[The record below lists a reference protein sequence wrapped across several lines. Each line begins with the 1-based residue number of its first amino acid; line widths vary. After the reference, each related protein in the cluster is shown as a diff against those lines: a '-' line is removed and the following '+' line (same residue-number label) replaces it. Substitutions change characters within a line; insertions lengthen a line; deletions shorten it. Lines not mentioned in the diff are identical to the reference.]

1 MNCFMSVKMNAAE
14 RGHGYSMGKETL
26 DDDDEATVS
35 VDDGWNALHDNDHHA
50 NIEDGGG
57 SDSSW
62 DALEVGDDQGVT
74 ADYYQSFMV
83 AEMAD
88 ILMDSPLNEEG
99 AEGRFFLCKK
109 CLKKYVKCK
118 GICRS
123 LSTINGHSSD
133 MVPCSTTCLQRL
145 SACCFKKFRA
155 TKETIGSGLSS
166 LFRRKQN
173 QTSDTPNP
181 QVSASQTA
189 QDAEGITYTQVYG
202 NPYQPGPGTNFFQGA
217 SNKFN
222 QGSGPG
228 GPGFFQNLK
237 QPFQQGSGGNFFQ
250 GNKNPFQWGMP
261 NFQVMNPFFAFPGF
275 PKPTPVFGNDGSP
288 TVVVTSTVQVLVTTC
303 QLNTD
308 TTTTMTETTTT
319 MTDTTTTMTDTDTT
333 TTTTLV
339 STETSELTSSEF
351 PDPHTSAVMTESTHM
366 PDPILVTET
375 IHPVHPGY
383 GSPSNPG
390 YGSPSNPGYGSP
402 SN

>member
-1 MNCFMSVKMNAAE
+1 MATAKPSMDDESSVKMNAAE
-14 RGHGYSMGKETL
+14 GGHGYSMGKETL

-35 VDDGWNALHDNDHHA
+35 VDDGWNALPDNDHHA
-50 NIEDGGG
+50 NVEDGGG

-123 LSTINGHSSD
+123 LSTIDGHSSD

-145 SACCFKKFRA
+145 SACCFKTFRA
-155 TKETIGSGLSS
+155 TKETIGSGINY
-166 LFRRKQN
+166 LFRRKPN
-173 QTSDTPNP
+173 TTTETPNP

-189 QDAEGITYTQVYG
+189 QDAEGTTYTQVYA
-202 NPYQPGPGTNFFQGA
+202 NPYQPGVGANFFQGA
-217 SNKFN
+217 FNKFN

-228 GPGFFQNLK
+228 FFQNLR
-237 QPFQQGSGGNFFQ
+237 QPFQQGSGGSFFQ

-261 NFQVMNPFFAFPGF
+261 NFQVTHPYFAFPGF
-275 PKPTPVFGNDGSP
+275 PKPTPVYGNDGSP

-303 QLNTD
+303 QSNTD
-308 TTTTMTETTTT
+308 
-319 MTDTTTTMTDTDTT
+319 
-333 TTTTLV
+333 TTTLV
-339 STETSELTSSEF
+339 STETSQLSSEIT
-351 PDPHTSAVMTESTHM
+351 DPITSAVITESSEMTESTHM

-375 IHPVHPGY
+375 IHPGY
-383 GSPSNPG
+383 GLPSN
-390 YGSPSNPGYGSP
+390 
-402 SN
+402 